1 MNKYDFIDS
10 VITIDESKI
19 KDFNTIYESCKELAD
34 NKPCIAINMLL
45 AEELSE
51 LIQPIIKLERWET
64 GDEFLRCE
72 YRDILDNIYE
82 ELSDVIIMLFQ
93 FVYKYDIDYEKIID
107 KISEKIIRVYET
119 KYGEK

>member
-19 KDFNTIYESCKELAD
+19 KDFNIIYESCKELAD
-34 NKPCIAINMLL
+34 NKPCIGINMLL

-72 YRDILDNIYE
+72 YTDILDNIYE

-93 FVYKYDIDYEKIID
+93 FVYKYDIDYEKITD
-107 KISEKIIRVYET
+107 KISEKLIRVYET
-119 KYGEK
+119 KYGKK